1 MTFKE
6 QLIVKAEQ
14 INIQKEMDEIK
25 QGMEDY
31 FSYRNYTVR
40 LYKAR
45 GQMAIGGSSGFDTNY
60 AEFFIPDTMTPNE
73 YINLFLM
80 AFKELGFDSND
91 ITLDEKPG
99 KHYELYTIT
108 VRW

>member
-6 QLIVKAEQ
+6 KLIEKAEQ
-14 INIQKEMDEIK
+14 INIEKEMDEIK

-31 FSYRNYTVR
+31 FSYRNYTIR
-40 LYKAR
+40 LYKANC
-45 GQMAIGGSSGFDTNY
+45 QMAIGGISGLDKNY
-60 AEFFIPDTMTPNE
+60 TEFFIPNNMTTRE
-73 YINLFLM
+73 YISLFLM